1 MRADYRTIGLSEDG
15 TVTKEPDLEA
25 YPFGTNFTVTAVSE
39 DGFEFVKWIYSEE
52 EIATNPAI
60 ITIKSNATLTPVF
73 GIYH

>member
-1 MRADYRTIGLSEDG
+1 M
-15 TVTKEPDLEA
+15 EA